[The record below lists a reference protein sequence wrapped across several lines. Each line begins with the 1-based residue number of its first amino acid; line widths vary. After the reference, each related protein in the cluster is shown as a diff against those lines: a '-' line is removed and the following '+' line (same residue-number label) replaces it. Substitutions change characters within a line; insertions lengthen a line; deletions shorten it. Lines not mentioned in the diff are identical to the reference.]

1 MKNDLK
7 YIDEFYKNNLE
18 GLQAETET
26 DVWGKLKWT
35 LFWWRYKRLLTAGT
49 IIALASLAIIL
60 PYTIMN
66 SDSAGP
72 VVNKS
77 ITQQN
82 IDFKQNQNSNALPVD
97 IDNEK
102 DVDEQTIIIVEETS
116 MENSA
121 SQTTLVGDANTSS
134 ETYTALN
141 AESSDLNNEAY
152 SSEPEPVVIYNYN
165 EGSSLQKQ
173 VFLSPLE
180 SANVDFLKFLLPDT
194 SLMGINRRTDLRTPG
209 IKKQWLSLNIFI
221 GPSYSQSLLSGNDS
235 EYLGLRNTNEANTN
249 SFSVGS
255 DLKVHIKNFVITT
268 GINYAVYNQNRYYKN
283 IYQVYSPEDSYYQYD
298 TTWVYVYDPPD
309 YGKPVVS
316 SIDSAWKEVYNQV
329 IDDYSG
335 INRVEYFEIPLMLGY
350 RYNRN
355 LFTIE
360 LNAGASAGFLVYSN
374 FKAPSL
380 SNHDEIVRI
389 DKMNK
394 TMFNFIANMSVYY
407 QINRTTSLFVSPYY
421 KQNLN
426 SIYKEN
432 YPINHKFKTFG
443 LNFGVNI
450 RF

>member
-7 YIDEFYKNNLE
+7 YIDEFYKNNLS

-66 SDSAGP
+66 SDTASP
-72 VVNKS
+72 DINKS

-82 IDFKQNQNSNALPVD
+82 IDFKQDQNSNALPVD

-102 DVDEQTIIIVEETS
+102 DVVEKTIIIVEETS
-116 MENSA
+116 IENSA
-121 SQTTLVGDANTSS
+121 TQITLAGETNTSS
-134 ETYTALN
+134 QSYTALN
-141 AESSDLNNEAY
+141 TESSNLSEAAY
-152 SSEPEPVVIYNYN
+152 SSEPKLVVVDDYN
-165 EGSSLQKQ
+165 ESSSLQKQ
-173 VFLSPLE
+173 FFLSQLQ
-180 SANVDFLKFLLPDT
+180 SANVNFLILSLPDT
-194 SLMGINRRTDLRTPG
+194 SLMGMNRRTDLPAPG
-209 IKKQWLSLNIFI
+209 IKKQWLSLSIFA
-221 GPSYSQSLLSGNDS
+221 GPSYSQSVLSGKDS
-235 EYLGLRNTNEANTN
+235 EYLGLRNINEANSN

-255 DLKVHIKNFVITT
+255 DLKVHIKNLVITT
-268 GINYAVYNQNRYYKN
+268 GITYAVYNQNRYYKKT
-283 IYQVYSPEDSYYQYD
+283 YQVYSPEDSYYEYD
-298 TTWVYVYDPPD
+298 TTWVYIYDPPD
-309 YGKPVVS
+309 YGTPVVS
-316 SIDSAWKEVYNQV
+316 SIDSTWKEVYNEV

-380 SNHDEIVRI
+380 SNHEEIVSI

-426 SIYKEN
+426 SIYEEN
-432 YPINHKFKTFG
+432 YPINQKFKTFG
-443 LNFGVNI
+443 LNFGVNV

>member
-18 GLQAETET
+18 GLQEETET

-60 PYTIMN
+60 PYTMIN
-66 SDSAGP
+66 SDSASSDI
-72 VVNKS
+72 NKS

-82 IDFKQNQNSNALPVD
+82 IDFKQDQNSNALPVD
-97 IDNEK
+97 INNEK
-102 DVDEQTIIIVEETS
+102 DVDEQTNTIVEETS
-116 MENSA
+116 IENSA
-121 SQTTLVGDANTSS
+121 SQITLVVDANTSS

-141 AESSDLNNEAY
+141 AESSNLNEANY
-152 SSEPEPVVIYNYN
+152 SSNPEPVVFDSYI
-165 EGSSLQKQ
+165 ESSSLQKQ
-173 VFLSPLE
+173 FFLSQLE
-180 SANVDFLKFLLPDT
+180 SANVDFLIFLLPDT
-194 SLMGINRRTDLRTPG
+194 SLMGMNRRTDLPAPG

-283 IYQVYSPEDSYYQYD
+283 IYQVYSPEDSYYEYD

-309 YGKPVVS
+309 YGTPVVS
-316 SIDSAWKEVYNQV
+316 SIDSTWKEVYNQV

-335 INRVEYFEIPLMLGY
+335 VNRVEYFEIPLMLGY

-374 FKAPSL
+374 IKAPSL
-380 SNHDEIVRI
+380 SNHDEIVSI
-389 DKMNK
+389 DNMNK
-394 TMFNFIANMSVYY
+394 TMFNFMANMSVYY

-426 SIYKEN
+426 SIYEEN
-432 YPINHKFKTFG
+432 YPINQKFKTFG
-443 LNFGVNI
+443 LNFGVNV